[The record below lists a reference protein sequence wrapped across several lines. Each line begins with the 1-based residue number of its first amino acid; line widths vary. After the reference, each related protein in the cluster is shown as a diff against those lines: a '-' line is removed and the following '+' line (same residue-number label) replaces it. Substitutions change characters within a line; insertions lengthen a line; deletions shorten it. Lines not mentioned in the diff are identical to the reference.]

1 MLRDNTVTV
10 QPDMVEYDVA
20 REYMVKLVGAI
31 GARGTRAEEVVCT
44 WTIRIEIC
52 CEMIPEK
59 VHYLDLDGGVGFG
72 GVNWRESIPE
82 MHNSVVIKV
91 LS

>member
-1 MLRDNTVTV
+1 
-10 QPDMVEYDVA
+10 MVEYDVA

-31 GARGTRAEEVVCT
+31 RGRGTRAEEVECT

-59 VHYLDLDGGVGFG
+59 VHYLEFDGGVGIG
-72 GVNWRESIPE
+72 GVNWRETIP
-82 MHNSVVIKV
+82 
-91 LS
+91 